1 MLGFAI
7 QSIPFGTMNAP
18 FNDSR
23 ASGLLSRVREDIAHL
38 RQDVGNLVQHT
49 ARHTLPEGARG
60 LADNARHRLAA
71 GGNYAA
77 SRLRTLRQSPPRQAI
92 GIVGGALLVG
102 LLAAGAYAL
111 CKNGCCQAAR
121 LEDDDFDPSG
131 DEPV

>member
-1 MLGFAI
+1 MNT
-7 QSIPFGTMNAP
+7 PFH
-18 FNDSR
+18 DSR
-23 ASGLLSRVREDIAHL
+23 TAGLLSRVREDIAHL

-60 LADNARHRLAA
+60 LADTARHRLAA
-71 GGNYAA
+71 GGSYAA
-77 SRLRTLRQSPPRQAI
+77 SRLRSLSQSPPRQAI

-111 CKNGCCQAAR
+111 CKNGCCRAER
-121 LEDDDFDPSG
+121 LDDADFEPS